1 LFLFSIPVVNNTFGN
16 VNDLR
21 KPDCDGIAGFSDILC
36 DVDRYCGI
44 AEVITKSVCLET
56 GILELWGLDDP
67 NVYEE
72 LTEDSILEKLN
83 QVPSIRYIMTGHLQ
97 LSIV

>member
-1 LFLFSIPVVNNTFGN
+1 MFGK
-16 VNDLR
+16 VDDLR

-36 DVDRYCGI
+36 DVDRYCGK
-44 AEVITKSVCLET
+44 AEEITKLVCLET

-72 LTEDSILEKLN
+72 LTEESILEKLN
-83 QVPSIRYIMTGHLQ
+83 EVNSTR
-97 LSIV
+97 